1 MGAERFGAAFENSG
15 IRVNGALHRLK
26 DETADLHAAAERHV
40 RILDRDATEATYA
53 RYLAKMFGFHA
64 PLEMAF
70 AQHAGLEAAGFAAMQ
85 RRKRAWIVADLEAL
99 GVDAAPPV
107 CPAVPEL
114 GDVTRASG
122 VAYVIEGSML
132 GGKFILAKMG
142 PSLSS
147 VLGRASRFLEGYRAD
162 TGSRWKQFGSLVE
175 RVLFDDAAVDRA
187 IAGARDTFARLIV
200 WLDEPALEPPHPRKY
215 TKADA

>member
-1 MGAERFGAAFENSG
+1 MP

-40 RILDRDATEATYA
+40 RILDPEASEATYA

-70 AQHAGLEAAGFAAMQ
+70 AQHAGLEAAGYAAVQ
-85 RRKRAWIVADLEAL
+85 RRKRGWIVADLHAL
-99 GVDAAPPV
+99 GVDTAPPA
-107 CPAVPEL
+107 CTDLPAL

-122 VAYVIEGSML
+122 VAYVLEGSML
-132 GGKFILAKMG
+132 GGKFILAKLG
-142 PSLSS
+142 PSLAH
-147 VLGRASRFLEGYRAD
+147 VLGRATRFLEGYRAD

-175 RVLFDDAAVDRA
+175 RVLYDDSAIERA

-200 WLDEPALEPPHPRKY
+200 WLDEPAADPPHPRRY
-215 TKADA
+215 AKANA